1 MFLSMPN
8 AYSISGFA
16 MAIWRVF
23 KMKLNYKFVQS
34 FPKKFSKKQ
43 AIYFWLFPNLKK
55 TILHQVWHVFK
66 RFESG
71 LSYKQQESTSRPKIV
86 SIAESFI
93 WVNLKDLLKFPL
105 STKEW
110 LSFFMEF
117 FLSNVIFYLCYF
129 MIYYKSNLFIHF
141 TQLH

>member
-8 AYSISGFA
+8 AYCISGFA

-43 AIYFWLFPNLKK
+43 AIYFLLFPNLKK
-55 TILHQVWHVFK
+55 TILHKVWHLFK

-71 LSYKQQESTSRPKIV
+71 LSYKQQESTIRPKIV

-93 WVNLKDLLKFPL
+93 WVNLKDLLFPL

-110 LSFFMEF
+110 LSFFMECF
-117 FLSNVIFYLCYF
+117 STNVIFYLCYF

>member
-1 MFLSMPN
+1 MRIAFLVLLWQYGGCLKWN
-8 AYSISGFA
+8 SITNL
-16 MAIWRVF
+16 F
-23 KMKLNYKFVQS
+23 KV
-34 FPKKFSKKQ
+34 FSKNSRKNKLY
-43 AIYFWLFPNLKK
+43 IFDYFQTWKK

-71 LSYKQQESTSRPKIV
+71 LSYKQQKSTIRPKIV